1 MPRKLISLAPE
12 LGKNALSDLSMS
24 ACAAPDLMS
33 WVKTKPEVWAKL
45 FSDGGLAHEC
55 KTLARLASEVSHR
68 RVHIE
73 NWEQTDVLGG
83 DFHDGERALP

>member
-1 MPRKLISLAPE
+1 MPGKLISLAPE

-24 ACAAPDLMS
+24 ACAAPDLMYL
-33 WVKTKPEVWAKL
+33 VKTKPEVWAKL
-45 FSDGGLAHEC
+45 FSDGGLDHEC

-73 NWEQTDVLGG
+73 NQEQTDVLGG